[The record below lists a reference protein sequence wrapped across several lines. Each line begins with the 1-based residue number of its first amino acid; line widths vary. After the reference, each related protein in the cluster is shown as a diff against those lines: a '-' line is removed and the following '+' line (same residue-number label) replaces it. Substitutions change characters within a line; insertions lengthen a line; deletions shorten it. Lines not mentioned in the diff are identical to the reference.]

1 MAEPHDILVPR
12 ETVNDDI
19 VTLVRWH
26 AGMGERVRAG
36 APLFE
41 IETSKTVYTIDA
53 ERDGHL
59 EILCRAGEEI
69 GVGERA
75 GRLHDAAFQAVATS
89 SESVVGAT
97 AAGAQVVSRKARQ
110 LMEEKGLDPARFA
123 HLSIVREADVLQA
136 IEAKP
141 GAAVPLT
148 IPGANAAPDASRSRP
163 SFLHDVTVASS
174 ERGHNIVWVA
184 CNYLFRNYL
193 LGLLVR
199 IAPRGV
205 ILPLHRLRGVK
216 MGKGCYIDPTAIVE
230 TAYPENITLGN
241 DVRITAGAILMT
253 HIKAPHYLRESGL
266 VPSVLKEIVI
276 EDHCFIGVNSVIM
289 PGVRVGKAS
298 VVVSGAVVLGD
309 VPPYCMVA
317 GNPAQVVKRF
327 TVPAT
332 EPRA

>member
-1 MAEPHDILVPR
+1 MAEKHDVLVPR

-26 AGMGERVRAG
+26 AANGESVRAG
-36 APLFE
+36 ATLFE

-53 ERDGHL
+53 EHDGYL
-59 EILCRAGEEI
+59 EILCPAGEEI
-69 GVGERA
+69 GVGECA
-75 GRLHDAAFQAVATS
+75 ARLHAAPLSSNPAPAAVAGGMS
-89 SESVVGAT
+89 AT
-97 AAGAQVVSRKARQ
+97 GSAQVISRKARQ
-110 LMEEKGLDPARFA
+110 LIDEKGLDAAQFV
-123 HLSIVREADVLQA
+123 HLSIVREADVLQV
-136 IEAKP
+136 IEGKSASTPAPTPTATGHAPAPAK
-141 GAAVPLT
+141 GL
-148 IPGANAAPDASRSRP
+148 
-163 SFLHDVTVASS
+163 LHDMSVASG
-174 ERGHNIVWVA
+174 ERGKNLVWLA
-184 CNYLFRNYL
+184 ANYLFRNYL

-216 MGKGCYIDPTAIVE
+216 IGKGCYIDPTAIVE
-230 TAYPENITLGN
+230 TAYPENITLGD
-241 DVRITAGAILMT
+241 DVRITAGAIIMT

-266 VPSVLKEIVI
+266 VPSVLKEVVI

-327 TVPAT
+327 PRPAGQ
-332 EPRA
+332 

>member
-26 AGMGERVRAG
+26 AATGERVRAG

-53 ERDGHL
+53 EREGHL

-75 GRLHDAAFQAVATS
+75 GRLHDAPLQSIAGAAEPQVDAVAGS
-89 SESVVGAT
+89 
-97 AAGAQVVSRKARQ
+97 AQVISRKARQ

-141 GAAVPLT
+141 GAARTPSVPDV
-148 IPGANAAPDASRSRP
+148 AAPSSAKPRP

-266 VPSVLKEIVI
+266 VPSVLKGIVI

-309 VPPYCMVA
+309 VPPYSMVA

-327 TVPAT
+327 TVPAN
-332 EPRA
+332 EPGA

>member
-1 MAEPHDILVPR
+1 MTEPLDVLVPR

-26 AGMGERVRAG
+26 AATGEHVRAG
-36 APLFE
+36 ATLFE
-41 IETSKTVYTIDA
+41 IETSKTVYTITA
-53 ERDGHL
+53 EHAGYL
-59 EILCRAGEEI
+59 EILCPAGEEI
-69 GVGERA
+69 AVGERA
-75 GRLHDAAFQAVATS
+75 GRLHPAPTQAPVAAAAMTSAATP
-89 SESVVGAT
+89 
-97 AAGAQVVSRKARQ
+97 AGAQVISRKARQ
-110 LMEEKGLDPARFA
+110 LIEARGLDPARFA
-123 HLSIVREADVLQA
+123 HLTIVREADVLQVL
-136 IEAKP
+136 EAGP
-141 GAAVPLT
+141 TATAVPST
-148 IPGANAAPDASRSRP
+148 EPSTAGANPAKGL
-163 SFLHDVTVASS
+163 FHDMTVASG
-174 ERGHNIVWVA
+174 ERGKNIVWLA
-184 CNYLFRNYL
+184 ANYLFRNYL

-230 TAYPENITLGN
+230 TAYPENITLGD

-289 PGVRVGKAS
+289 PGVRIGKAS

-317 GNPAQVVKRF
+317 GNPAQIIKRF
-327 TVPAT
+327 AKPVSESQA
-332 EPRA
+332 

>member
-1 MAEPHDILVPR
+1 MAEPQDVLVPR

-26 AGMGERVRAG
+26 AASGERVRVG

-75 GRLHDAAFQAVATS
+75 GRLHDAPFQAATS
-89 SESVVGAT
+89 PVGTGAG
-97 AAGAQVVSRKARQ
+97 APGGGAQVISRKARQ
-110 LMEEKGLDPARFA
+110 LMEERGLDPARFA

-141 GAAVPLT
+141 GAA
-148 IPGANAAPDASRSRP
+148 PGAAASAAPHAPTTPKPRP

-184 CNYLFRNYL
+184 FNYLFRNYL

-327 TVPAT
+327 TVPAS
-332 EPRA
+332 EPGA

>member
-1 MAEPHDILVPR
+1 MAESYEVLVPR

-26 AGMGERVRAG
+26 AASGDFVRAG

-53 ERDGHL
+53 EREGHL
-59 EILCRAGEEI
+59 EILCPAGEEI
-69 GVGERA
+69 GVGEPA
-75 GRLHDAAFQAVATS
+75 GRLHHEPLRTAPQRAVPAAVTP
-89 SESVVGAT
+89 
-97 AAGAQVVSRKARQ
+97 AGGTQVVSRKARQ
-110 LMEEKGLDPARFA
+110 LIDEKGLDLARFA

-136 IEAKP
+136 IEGRAAAAQTMASP
-141 GAAVPLT
+141 GGAAPT
-148 IPGANAAPDASRSRP
+148 APQAHK

-184 CNYLFRNYL
+184 FNYLFRNYL

-332 EPRA
+332 EPSA

>member
-1 MAEPHDILVPR
+1 MPDPYDVLVPR

-26 AGMGERVRAG
+26 AASGEAVRAG
-36 APLFE
+36 ATLFE
-41 IETSKTVYTIDA
+41 IETSKTVYTIEA
-53 ERDGHL
+53 ERDGYL
-59 EILCRAGEEI
+59 EIVCAAGEEI
-69 GVGERA
+69 AVGERA
-75 GRLHDAAFQAVATS
+75 GRLHEAPL
-89 SESVVGAT
+89 ER
-97 AAGAQVVSRKARQ
+97 AAGTVASRGHGVVTAGTQVISRKARQ
-110 LMEEKGLDPARFA
+110 LIESNGLDPARFA

-141 GAAVPLT
+141 GSALAGNGSVA
-148 IPGANAAPDASRSRP
+148 PGPVEPEGSRS
-163 SFLHDVTVASS
+163 FLKDMTVASS
-174 ERGHNIVWVA
+174 ERGKNILWLA
-184 CNYLFRNYL
+184 ANYLFRNYL

-216 MGKGCYIDPTAIVE
+216 IGKGCYIDPSAIVE
-230 TAYPENITLGN
+230 TAYPENITLGD
-241 DVRITAGAILMT
+241 DVRIAAGAIIMT
-253 HIKAPHYLRESGL
+253 HIKAPHHLRESGL
-266 VPSVLKEIVI
+266 VPSVLKEVVL
-276 EDHCFIGVNSVIM
+276 EDHCFIGVNSVVM

-327 TVPAT
+327 VRPAGK
-332 EPRA
+332 

>member
-1 MAEPHDILVPR
+1 MADPHDVLVPR

-26 AGMGERVRAG
+26 ADSGQAVRAG
-36 APLFE
+36 AILFE
-41 IETSKTVYTIDA
+41 IETSKTVYTIAA
-53 ERDGHL
+53 EHDGHL
-59 EILCRAGEEI
+59 EILCAAGEEI

-75 GRLHDAAFQAVATS
+75 GRLHETPLLH
-89 SESVVGAT
+89 SVGQSASVDPASAT
-97 AAGAQVVSRKARQ
+97 AGTQVISRKARQ
-110 LMEEKGLDPARFA
+110 LIEAKGLDPARFA
-123 HLSIVREADVLQA
+123 HLSIVREADVLQV

-141 GAAVPLT
+141 GLT
-148 IPGANAAPDASRSRP
+148 PATRSSPESAPAAPESSRS
-163 SFLHDVTVASS
+163 FLKDMTVASN
-174 ERGHNIVWVA
+174 ERGKNILWLA
-184 CNYLFRNYL
+184 ANYLFRNYL

-216 MGKGCYIDPTAIVE
+216 IGKGCYIDPSAIVE
-230 TAYPENITLGN
+230 TAYPENISLGD
-241 DVRITAGAILMT
+241 DVRIAAGAIIMT
-253 HIKAPHYLRESGL
+253 HIKAPHHLRESGL
-266 VPSVLKEIVI
+266 VPSVLKAVVL

-289 PGVRVGKAS
+289 PGVRVGKAA

-327 TVPAT
+327 ARPAG
-332 EPRA
+332 E